1 MEADLKN
8 QLKTQSMII
17 EMKDVEIEDLK
28 SRLRQYEGIIL
39 LIFIW
44 IVIIVMYL

>member
-1 MEADLKN
+1 MKADLKN

-28 SRLRQYEGIIL
+28 SRLRKYEGIIL

-44 IVIIVMYL
+44 IIIVMY